1 MSNAEQ
7 LSTQFESSAL
17 YAACVSEDTAV
28 KSKAYRTLWAYLYQ
42 IAYSLVLNQ
51 PDADALAQDCAQ
63 RALMRVHDK
72 FDTCEEP
79 RAFRVWSRRIVHNL
93 TIDELRR
100 RKRFQPLDDNHPT
113 TPNPHLSEA
122 TPENEVLPQLTAQA
136 LRDLLAV
143 APISDRSRRV
153 VIGRFLDNLPDDQ
166 IAQAETDLANA
177 PVRPS
182 NVQVTRAK
190 NLSKLRK
197 WEQLEAF
204 LRESD

>member
-1 MSNAEQ
+1 MSNVEQ
-7 LSTQFESSAL
+7 LSTKFESSEL
-17 YAACVSEDTAV
+17 YAACGSEDTAV
-28 KSKAYRTLWAYLYQ
+28 KSQAYRTLWAYLYQ
-42 IAYSLVLNQ
+42 IAYSIVLNQ

-63 RALMRVHDK
+63 RALVRVHDK
-72 FDTCEEP
+72 LNTCEEP

-100 RKRFQPLDDNHPT
+100 RKRFQPLDDNNPT
-113 TPNPHLSEA
+113 ALIPSHSEA

-182 NVQVTRAK
+182 HVQVTRAK
-190 NLSKLRK
+190 NLAKLRK
-197 WEQLEAF
+197 WQRLEKF
-204 LRESD
+204 LKE